1 MDEFC
6 SLLAYIL
13 VQTDSSWIEMESEFI
28 WGLIHPCMLAGEG
41 GYYLTMLSSTI
52 HFIKNLDQQEDEAE
66 DGEGEGGSAS
76 GRRVEGGGDSAAV
89 DASSESPRLGAD
101 GVRGA
106 GGEEEEEEFSIKRR
120 GTKVVG
126 KVYNEDNVVLVM

>member
-1 MDEFC
+1 MEEFC

-52 HFIKNLDQQEDEAE
+52 HFIKNIDQQQQQQTADDGGATAAIAGELPAVAVAAE
-66 DGEGEGGSAS
+66 SALCGKS
-76 GRRVEGGGDSAAV
+76 
-89 DASSESPRLGAD
+89 
-101 GVRGA
+101 
-106 GGEEEEEEFSIKRR
+106 K
-120 GTKVVG
+120 TKTVG
-126 KVYNEDNVVLVM
+126 KVSQER